1 MNTVQPIRDEEL
13 LKKCFEIARKH
24 DAVKGKREFS
34 WELLLAVGFSTSLR
48 ISDISRLKVKDIVG
62 NEHVEIKAQKT
73 GKTTN
78 IYVNRE
84 ARKRIEKLLRGKD
97 REEFAFLSRQRDS
110 ETGRP
115 RAISRQR
122 AYQII
127 NLICRRAGIE
137 EKVGCHTLRKTFG
150 YRYYKMTGD
159 VVSLQRILC
168 HSSSR
173 ETLIYIGVIQEEIDN
188 SLKGFKTV
196 W

>member
-13 LKKCFEIARKH
+13 LRKCFEIAREH
-24 DAVKGKREFS
+24 DKSRENGEQC

-48 ISDISRLKVKDIVG
+48 ISDISRLRVRDIVG
-62 NEHVEIKAQKT
+62 TERVEIKAKKT

-84 ARKRIEKLLRGKD
+84 ARKRIERLLRGRD
-97 REEFAFLSRQRDS
+97 ANDYVFLSRQRES
-110 ETGRP
+110 QTGRKRP
-115 RAISRQR
+115 ITRQR

-127 NLICRRAGIE
+127 NEIGHKAGITD
-137 EKVGCHTLRKTFG
+137 KIGCHTLRKTFG
-150 YRYYKMTGD
+150 YRYYKQTD
-159 VVSLQRILC
+159 DIVSLQRILC

-173 ETLIYIGVIQEEIDN
+173 ETLLYIGVIQEEIDN

-196 W
+196 F